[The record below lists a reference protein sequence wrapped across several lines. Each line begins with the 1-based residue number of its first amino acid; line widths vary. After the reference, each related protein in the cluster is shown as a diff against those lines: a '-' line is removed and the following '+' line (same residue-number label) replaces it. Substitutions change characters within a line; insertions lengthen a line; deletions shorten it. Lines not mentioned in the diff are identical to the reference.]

1 MRRNAM
7 CSLVL
12 AAGVFLVASS
22 ISAHHGVAHYDMKKT
37 IVLTG
42 TITAFDWGNPHC
54 LVHLDVMDDTG
65 NFRHWTLEMSS
76 TSAMSRRGWV
86 KATLKRG
93 DQVIVLLVDEV
104 PDQGFREKRSQGP
117 MCRLAT
123 VVYAVSLFSVC
134 HECRHRG
141 EYLGGG
147 DGPNRSGGSRHHG
160 YSPKS

>member
-12 AAGVFLVASS
+12 AAGVFLIASA

-93 DQVIVLLVDEV
+93 DQVIVETHPAQNGTPLGITSSPDFALKFVVNGREV
-104 PDQGFREKRSQGP
+104 
-117 MCRLAT
+117 T
-123 VVYAVSLFSVC
+123 
-134 HECRHRG
+134 
-141 EYLGGG
+141 
-147 DGPNRSGGSRHHG
+147 SR
-160 YSPKS
+160 

>member
-1 MRRNAM
+1 MRRNTM
-7 CSLVL
+7 CFFVL
-12 AAGVFLVASS
+12 AAGVFLIASA

-93 DQVIVLLVDEV
+93 DQVIVETHPAQNGTPLGITSSPDFALKFVVNGREV
-104 PDQGFREKRSQGP
+104 
-117 MCRLAT
+117 T
-123 VVYAVSLFSVC
+123 
-134 HECRHRG
+134 
-141 EYLGGG
+141 
-147 DGPNRSGGSRHHG
+147 SR
-160 YSPKS
+160 

>member
-1 MRRNAM
+1 M

-54 LVHLDVMDDTG
+54 LVHMDVMDDTG
-65 NFRHWTLEMSS
+65 HFRHWTLEMSS

-93 DQVIVLLVDEV
+93 DQVIVETHPAQNGTPLGITSSPDFALKFVVNGREV
-104 PDQGFREKRSQGP
+104 
-117 MCRLAT
+117 T
-123 VVYAVSLFSVC
+123 
-134 HECRHRG
+134 
-141 EYLGGG
+141 
-147 DGPNRSGGSRHHG
+147 SR
-160 YSPKS
+160 

>member
-93 DQVIVLLVDEV
+93 DQVIVETHPAQNGTPLGITSSPDFALKFVVNGREV
-104 PDQGFREKRSQGP
+104 
-117 MCRLAT
+117 T
-123 VVYAVSLFSVC
+123 
-134 HECRHRG
+134 
-141 EYLGGG
+141 
-147 DGPNRSGGSRHHG
+147 SR
-160 YSPKS
+160 

>member
-1 MRRNAM
+1 MRRSAM

-93 DQVIVLLVDEV
+93 DQVIVETHPAQNGTPLGITSSPDFALKFVVNGREV
-104 PDQGFREKRSQGP
+104 
-117 MCRLAT
+117 T
-123 VVYAVSLFSVC
+123 
-134 HECRHRG
+134 
-141 EYLGGG
+141 
-147 DGPNRSGGSRHHG
+147 SR
-160 YSPKS
+160 

>member
-76 TSAMSRRGWV
+76 ISAMSRRGWV

-93 DQVIVLLVDEV
+93 DQVIVETHPAQNGTPLGITSSPDFALKFVVNGREV
-104 PDQGFREKRSQGP
+104 
-117 MCRLAT
+117 T
-123 VVYAVSLFSVC
+123 
-134 HECRHRG
+134 
-141 EYLGGG
+141 
-147 DGPNRSGGSRHHG
+147 SR
-160 YSPKS
+160 

>member
-12 AAGVFLVASS
+12 TAGVFLIASA

-54 LVHLDVMDDTG
+54 LVHLDVMEDTG

-93 DQVIVLLVDEV
+93 DQVIVETHPAQNGTPLGITSSPDFALKFVVNGREV
-104 PDQGFREKRSQGP
+104 
-117 MCRLAT
+117 T
-123 VVYAVSLFSVC
+123 
-134 HECRHRG
+134 
-141 EYLGGG
+141 
-147 DGPNRSGGSRHHG
+147 SR
-160 YSPKS
+160 

>member
-54 LVHLDVMDDTG
+54 LVHLDVVDDTG

-93 DQVIVLLVDEV
+93 DQVIVETHPAQNGTPLGITSSPDFALKFVVNGREV
-104 PDQGFREKRSQGP
+104 
-117 MCRLAT
+117 T
-123 VVYAVSLFSVC
+123 
-134 HECRHRG
+134 
-141 EYLGGG
+141 
-147 DGPNRSGGSRHHG
+147 SR
-160 YSPKS
+160 